1 VHGVLALLGR
11 GRTLLSGAVVL
22 LVLGVVAIGWG
33 LHRPAGDRPPSAGAA
48 ATASGVPDVLGAG
61 RPTAAP
67 ATATA
72 PAAAR
77 AAPTARPLLPRATP
91 LVQAPRPAA
100 RATPKPTPRATP
112 GPTPVGPPVLGAAR
126 PVRLRI
132 PALGISTRLLS
143 LGINPDHSVGVPPG
157 PHQIGWFRGSP
168 APGALGPAV
177 ILGHVSWLGTPAA
190 FFKLATLKR
199 GDTLSVSRSDGFV
212 VTFTVQGSRSYPKD
226 SFPTS
231 RVYGDLDYAG
241 LRLIT
246 CSGDYDSHRHFFP
259 DNLVVFAQATG
270 VHRA

>member
-1 VHGVLALLGR
+1 VRGVVALLGR

-22 LVLGVVAIGWG
+22 LVVGVVAIGWG
-33 LHRPAGDRPPSAGAA
+33 LHRPAGDRPPSAGPA

-61 RPTAAP
+61 KPAAAP
-67 ATATA
+67 ATP
-72 PAAAR
+72 PAAPRPAR
-77 AAPTARPLLPRATP
+77 TARPLLPMATP
-91 LVQAPRPAA
+91 LVQAPQ
-100 RATPKPTPRATP
+100 PTPRATP
-112 GPTPVGPPVLGAAR
+112 SPTPGATPSPTPAGPRVLGGAR

-132 PALGISTRLLS
+132 PELGISTRLLS
-143 LGINPDHSVGVPPG
+143 LGLNADHSVGVPPG
-157 PHQIGWFRGSP
+157 PDQIGWFRGSP

-199 GDTLSVSRSDGFV
+199 GDTLSVTRSDGFV